1 MTNETYTL
9 SYKLITSNP
18 DGKSEEKECSMKGI
32 TRREAD
38 ANLYLMYE
46 FILSDQNFKDV
57 SLICDQT
64 GEPAPIEY

>member
-1 MTNETYTL
+1 MTNKTYTL

-18 DGKSEEKECSMKGI
+18 DGKSEEKECSYKGI